1 MEKSQL
7 NFFKLR
13 NAFQKVVLM
22 VLKAFSNFKWKIL
35 IWSKEGCHTQTEISS
50 YRGTNLLFYYSL
62 AQWGPTHDW
71 GYEVSQGQEQV
82 TYSNKYQFI

>member
-13 NAFQKVVLM
+13 NAFQKVVPM

-50 YRGTNLLFYYSL
+50 YSGANFFFIILLHS
-62 AQWGPTHDW
+62 
-71 GYEVSQGQEQV
+71 EVPLMTEAMKCHRDK
-82 TYSNKYQFI
+82 NR